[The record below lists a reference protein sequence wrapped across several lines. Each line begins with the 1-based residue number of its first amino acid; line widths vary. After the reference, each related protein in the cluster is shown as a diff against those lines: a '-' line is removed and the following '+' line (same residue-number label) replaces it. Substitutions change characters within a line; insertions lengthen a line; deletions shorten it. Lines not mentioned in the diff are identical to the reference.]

1 MPGNDC
7 LGSGEFINCQ
17 CATCKHLGYTAHGH
31 RAKEPGSSLNPWQ
44 INHEQPKI
52 TISFGGFYQ
61 VPDWTC

>member
-1 MPGNDC
+1 MPG
-7 LGSGEFINCQ
+7 EEWFNCQ
-17 CATCKHLGYTAHGH
+17 CPKCKALDFIYHERPATK
-31 RAKEPGSSLNPWQ
+31 PGQLNPWQ